1 MLRGLVLIAAVF
13 VLSGCQS
20 YTTGL
25 QQSVDRADETVA
37 IAALH
42 LIAQAERTY
51 SLSHDGGYGTLD
63 ELKEAGYLDSRFSSD
78 KPLKDYSL
86 ALTVNSGSEPSF
98 SCLADPVAGRQGKHF
113 YIDSTSGEIHAN
125 ATQTAS
131 AADPAM
137 Q

>member
-1 MLRGLVLIAAVF
+1 
-13 VLSGCQS
+13 
-20 YTTGL
+20 
-25 QQSVDRADETVA
+25 
-37 IAALH
+37 
-42 LIAQAERTY
+42 TY
-51 SLSHDGGYGTLD
+51 SLSHDGGYGTLY